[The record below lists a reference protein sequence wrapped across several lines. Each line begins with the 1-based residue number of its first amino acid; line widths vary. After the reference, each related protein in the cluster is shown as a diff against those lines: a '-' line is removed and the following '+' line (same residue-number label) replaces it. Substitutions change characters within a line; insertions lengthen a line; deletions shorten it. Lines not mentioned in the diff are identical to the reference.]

1 MMTVI
6 AWRELEL
13 WAELPHG
20 RLHYRLR
27 RHGERGR
34 GDVGHQVDDVAGVQ
48 EAVQDV
54 GQVIVARQG
63 RRSSGKL

>member
-6 AWRELEL
+6 VWRELEL
-13 WAELPHG
+13 WAELPHR
-20 RLHYRLR
+20 RLHHRLR